1 LVLIV
6 DAKDLLDER
15 LVFLSEIAV
24 VLDFHNL
31 SFISLEIILNVVPG
45 LEMLF
50 ASTLRNSLL
59 DIMGVAAII
68 VDVELFEI
76 LVELL
81 WGRLTNGFSLL
92 HEVIGDLISAK
103 LIFGVSLLVQ
113 DHLLGILI
121 VDSFSHVLVLLQ
133 SDHFLDIPFD
143 NCDELLVNFWLIL
156 GGSFGELVSLSEQ
169 FFNILLSD
177 LSKFFIDFT
186 FHLGFVTIS
195 VCVGIARGADLF
207 G

>member
-1 LVLIV
+1 
-6 DAKDLLDER
+6 
-15 LVFLSEIAV
+15 
-24 VLDFHNL
+24 
-31 SFISLEIILNVVPG
+31 
-45 LEMLF
+45 
-50 ASTLRNSLL
+50 
-59 DIMGVAAII
+59 MGVAAII

-81 WGRLTNGFSLL
+81 WGRLTNGLSLL

-103 LIFGVSLLVQ
+103 LISSVSLLVQ

-121 VDSFSHVLVLLQ
+121 VDSFSHVLVLFQ

-143 NCDELLVNFWLIL
+143 NCDQLLVNFWLIL
-156 GGSFGELVSLSEQ
+156 GGPLGELVSLSEQ

-177 LSKFFIDFT
+177 LSKFLIDFT

-195 VCVGIARGADLF
+195 VCVGIARGAYLF